1 MCLFHFRRTCTLALE
16 RRQCRKAGQAAS
28 CDSRGPQEDLLLE
41 RTYGSFT
48 FSEAENSL
56 PLMAFGKMQSI
67 CNLTCV
73 FTCSFLVLPPSI
85 SPNL

>member
-1 MCLFHFRRTCTLALE
+1 MRLFHFRRTCTLALE
-16 RRQCRKAGQAAS
+16 RRQCRKAGQAVS
-28 CDSRGPQEDLLLE
+28 CDSRGSQEALLLE

-56 PLMAFGKMQSI
+56 PLMAFGQMKTI

-73 FTCSFLVLPPSI
+73 FTLQFSDFDPLYI
-85 SPNL
+85 T